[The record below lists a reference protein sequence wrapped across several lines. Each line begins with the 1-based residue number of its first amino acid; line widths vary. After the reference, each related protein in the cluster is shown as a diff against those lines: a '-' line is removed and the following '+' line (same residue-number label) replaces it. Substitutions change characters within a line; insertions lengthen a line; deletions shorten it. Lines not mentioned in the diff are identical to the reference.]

1 MRVLIAD
8 DHRLIIEGVKLKLRE
23 LGDHV
28 EFVEAE
34 TVDQLRKL
42 LNTSPLPDL
51 ALIDMAMP
59 GADGLQHIRE
69 AVEKLRTAGDLTH
82 AKATD
87 DNEDGIEDKA
97 EHRSKP
103 GSGALKD
110 YVSTSRERPVIVLS
124 GTEDSGAIRQVLD
137 LGVQGYIPKSSP
149 PDVIL
154 NAVRLVV
161 GGGVY
166 VPPEAMKPAGTGPH
180 MATSFSTPS
189 GDGLTTR
196 ERLATVL
203 TERQIDVLKLLA
215 KGKPNKL
222 IARELAI
229 SEGTVKIHLAAIFRA
244 LHVRNR
250 LEALVAAQHL
260 GD

>member
-34 TVDQLRKL
+34 TVAQLRHL
-42 LNTSPLPDL
+42 LLQKPLPDV

-59 GADGLQHIRE
+59 GADGVEHIKD
-69 AVEKLRTAGDLTH
+69 AVA
-82 AKATD
+82 
-87 DNEDGIEDKA
+87 
-97 EHRSKP
+97 
-103 GSGALKD
+103 ALKD
-110 YVSTSRERPVIVLS
+110 STRDEAIDGQEFVDRARPVIVLS
-124 GTEDSGAIRQVLD
+124 GTEDPTAIRHVLD

-161 GGGVY
+161 GGGIY
-166 VPPEAMKPAGTGPH
+166 VPPEAMKAASATTLTPAFA
-180 MATSFSTPS
+180 MAGS
-189 GDGLTTR
+189 GDGLSTK

-203 TERQIDVLKLLA
+203 TDRQIDVLKLLA
-215 KGKPNKL
+215 KGRPNKL
-222 IARELAI
+222 IARELGI

>member
-23 LGDHV
+23 LGDNV

-34 TVDQLRKL
+34 TVAQLRAQL
-42 LNTSPLPDL
+42 ERHPLPDL

-59 GADGLQHIRE
+59 GANGGVDHIRE
-69 AVEKLRTAGDLTH
+69 TVEKLSDANDKVTPQDSDSPDLTEDERRHAADLIGTRTAH
-82 AKATD
+82 KRA
-87 DNEDGIEDKA
+87 
-97 EHRSKP
+97 
-103 GSGALKD
+103 
-110 YVSTSRERPVIVLS
+110 VIVLS
-124 GTEDSGAIRQVLD
+124 GTEDSAAIRHVLD
-137 LGVQGYIPKSSP
+137 LGVQGYILKSSP
-149 PDVIL
+149 PEVIL
-154 NAVRLVV
+154 SAVRLVV
-161 GGGVY
+161 GGGIY
-166 VPPEAMKPAGTGPH
+166 VPPEAMRAAASTTTPFF
-180 MATSFSTPS
+180 ATTNGS
-189 GDGLTTR
+189 DGLTTK

-215 KGKPNKL
+215 KGRPNKL
-222 IARELAI
+222 IARELGI

>member
-23 LGDHV
+23 LGDDV
-28 EFVEAE
+28 VFVEAE
-34 TVDQLRKL
+34 SVAQLSQRL
-42 LNTSPLPDL
+42 DELPLPDI

-59 GADGLQHIRE
+59 GAEGIDHIKD
-69 AVEKLRTAGDLTH
+69 AVERLRDTSD
-82 AKATD
+82 
-87 DNEDGIEDKA
+87 E
-97 EHRSKP
+97 
-103 GSGALKD
+103 SGVTRA
-110 YVSTSRERPVIVLS
+110 RPVVVLS
-124 GTEDSGAIRQVLD
+124 GTEDSSAIRHVLD

-166 VPPEAMKPAGTGPH
+166 VPPEAMKPSSGNSNSGSPFP
-180 MATSFSTPS
+180 MSV
-189 GDGLTTR
+189 GDGLSTR

-222 IARELAI
+222 IARELEI

>member
-23 LGDHV
+23 LGDSV

-34 TVDQLRKL
+34 TVPQLHARL
-42 LNTSPLPDL
+42 AAPPLPDV

-59 GADGLQHIRE
+59 GADGVEHIKQ
-69 AVEKLRTAGDLTH
+69 AVA
-82 AKATD
+82 
-87 DNEDGIEDKA
+87 
-97 EHRSKP
+97 
-103 GSGALKD
+103 ALKEPD
-110 YVSTSRERPVIVLS
+110 DDGTSRVRPVIVLS
-124 GTEDSGAIRQVLD
+124 GTEDPSAIRHVLD

-161 GGGVY
+161 GGGIY
-166 VPPEAMKPAGTGPH
+166 VPPEAMKTG
-180 MATSFSTPS
+180 ATVGVPTFAPNHA
-189 GDGLTTR
+189 GDGLTTK

-203 TERQIDVLKLLA
+203 TDRQIDVLKLLA
-215 KGKPNKL
+215 KGRPNKL
-222 IARELAI
+222 IARELGI

>member
-8 DHRLIIEGVKLKLRE
+8 DHRLIIEAVKQKLHE
-23 LGDHV
+23 LGDDV
-28 EFVEAE
+28 QFVEAE
-34 TVDQLRKL
+34 TVSALRERL
-42 LNTSPLPDL
+42 SESPMPDV

-59 GADGLQHIRE
+59 GSDGGVEHIKDAVKALGGSAD
-69 AVEKLRTAGDLTH
+69 
-82 AKATD
+82 
-87 DNEDGIEDKA
+87 DG
-97 EHRSKP
+97 S
-103 GSGALKD
+103 
-110 YVSTSRERPVIVLS
+110 SRGRPVIVLS
-124 GTEDSGAIRQVLD
+124 GTEDPSSIRQVLD
-137 LGVQGYIPKSSP
+137 LGVQGYIPKSSH

-161 GGGVY
+161 GGGIY
-166 VPPEAMKPAGTGPH
+166 VPPEAMRSAA
-180 MATSFSTPS
+180 ATVAPVFALSH
-189 GDGLTTR
+189 GNDGLTTK

-203 TERQIDVLKLLA
+203 TDRQIDVLKLLA
-215 KGKPNKL
+215 KGRPNKL
-222 IARELAI
+222 IARELQI

>member
-23 LGDHV
+23 LGTDV
-28 EFVEAE
+28 QFIEAE
-34 TVDQLRKL
+34 TVKELEQRLKE
-42 LNTSPLPDL
+42 LPAPDV

-59 GADGLQHIRE
+59 GAEGVDHIKA
-69 AVEKLRTAGDLTH
+69 AVAALRDP
-82 AKATD
+82 D
-87 DNEDGIEDKA
+87 DDT
-97 EHRSKP
+97 
-103 GSGALKD
+103 GSRG
-110 YVSTSRERPVIVLS
+110 RPVIVLS
-124 GTEDSGAIRQVLD
+124 GTEDPTAIRHVLD

-161 GGGVY
+161 GGGIY
-166 VPPEAMKPAGTGPH
+166 VPPEAMKSAAATVAPAF
-180 MATSFSTPS
+180 SFAP
-189 GDGLTTR
+189 DNNGLTSK

-203 TERQIDVLKLLA
+203 TDRQIDVLKLLA
-215 KGKPNKL
+215 KGRPNKL
-222 IARELAI
+222 IAKELEI

>member
-23 LGDHV
+23 LGDDV
-28 EFVEAE
+28 QFVEAE
-34 TVDQLRKL
+34 TVKELHQRLEE
-42 LNTSPLPDL
+42 SPQPDV

-59 GADGLQHIRE
+59 GAEGVEHIKA
-69 AVEKLRTAGDLTH
+69 AVAAMRDP
-82 AKATD
+82 D
-87 DNEDGIEDKA
+87 DDT
-97 EHRSKP
+97 
-103 GSGALKD
+103 GSRG
-110 YVSTSRERPVIVLS
+110 RPVIVLS
-124 GTEDSGAIRQVLD
+124 GTEDPSAIRHVLG

-161 GGGVY
+161 GGGIY
-166 VPPEAMKPAGTGPH
+166 VPPEAMKSAA
-180 MATSFSTPS
+180 ATVTPTFSFSHAN
-189 GDGLTTR
+189 DGLTTK

-203 TERQIDVLKLLA
+203 TDRQIDVLKLLA
-215 KGKPNKL
+215 KGRPNKL
-222 IARELAI
+222 IARELQI

>member
-1 MRVLIAD
+1 MRILIAD

-23 LGDHV
+23 LGDDV

-34 TVDQLRKL
+34 SVAQLNQRL
-42 LNTSPLPDL
+42 AESPLPDI

-59 GADGLQHIRE
+59 GAEGTEHIRHAVMRLRE
-69 AVEKLRTAGDLTH
+69 ASDERGLARA
-82 AKATD
+82 
-87 DNEDGIEDKA
+87 
-97 EHRSKP
+97 
-103 GSGALKD
+103 
-110 YVSTSRERPVIVLS
+110 RPVVVLS
-124 GTEDSGAIRQVLD
+124 GTEDSSAIRHVLD

-166 VPPEAMKPAGTGPH
+166 VPPEAMKPAGSA
-180 MATSFSTPS
+180 MPS
-189 GDGLTTR
+189 SPFPLPASDGLSTK
-196 ERLATVL
+196 ERLASVL
-203 TERQIDVLKLLA
+203 TDRQIDVLKLLA
-215 KGKPNKL
+215 KGRPNKL
-222 IARELAI
+222 IARDLGI

-250 LEALVAAQHL
+250 LEALVAAQNL

>member
-1 MRVLIAD
+1 MLVLIAD

-23 LGDHV
+23 LGDDV
-28 EFVEAE
+28 QFVEAE
-34 TVDQLRKL
+34 TVAQLRDKL
-42 LNTSPLPDL
+42 AQGPAPDV

-59 GADGLQHIRE
+59 GAEGVEHIKDAVAALRGPEDDG
-69 AVEKLRTAGDLTH
+69 
-82 AKATD
+82 
-87 DNEDGIEDKA
+87 
-97 EHRSKP
+97 
-103 GSGALKD
+103 
-110 YVSTSRERPVIVLS
+110 TSRQRPVIVLS
-124 GTEDSGAIRQVLD
+124 GTEDPSAIRHVLD

-161 GGGVY
+161 GGGIY
-166 VPPEAMKPAGTGPH
+166 VPPEAMKAAVATGAPAFALPNGN
-180 MATSFSTPS
+180 
-189 GDGLTTR
+189 DGLTAR
-196 ERLATVL
+196 ERLAAVL
-203 TERQIDVLKLLA
+203 TDRQIDVLKLLA
-215 KGKPNKL
+215 KGRPNKL
-222 IARELAI
+222 IARELGI

>member
-1 MRVLIAD
+1 MLVLIAD

-23 LGDHV
+23 LGDDV
-28 EFVEAE
+28 QFVEAE
-34 TVDQLRKL
+34 TVAQLRDKL
-42 LNTSPLPDL
+42 AQGPAPDV

-59 GADGLQHIRE
+59 GAEGVEHIKETVAALRGPEDDG
-69 AVEKLRTAGDLTH
+69 
-82 AKATD
+82 
-87 DNEDGIEDKA
+87 
-97 EHRSKP
+97 
-103 GSGALKD
+103 
-110 YVSTSRERPVIVLS
+110 TSRQRPVIVLS
-124 GTEDSGAIRQVLD
+124 GTEDPSAIRHVLD

-161 GGGVY
+161 GGGIY
-166 VPPEAMKPAGTGPH
+166 VPPEAMKAAVATTAPAFTLPNGN
-180 MATSFSTPS
+180 
-189 GDGLTTR
+189 DGLTAR

-203 TERQIDVLKLLA
+203 TDRQIDVLKLLA
-215 KGKPNKL
+215 KGRPNKL
-222 IARELAI
+222 IARELGI

>member
-23 LGDHV
+23 LGDDV
-28 EFVEAE
+28 QFVEAE
-34 TVDQLRKL
+34 TVKELHQRLEE
-42 LNTSPLPDL
+42 SPQPDV

-59 GADGLQHIRE
+59 GAEGVEHIKA
-69 AVEKLRTAGDLTH
+69 AVAAMRDP
-82 AKATD
+82 D
-87 DNEDGIEDKA
+87 DDT
-97 EHRSKP
+97 
-103 GSGALKD
+103 GSRG
-110 YVSTSRERPVIVLS
+110 RPVIVLS
-124 GTEDSGAIRQVLD
+124 GTEDPSAIRHVLD

-161 GGGVY
+161 GGGIY
-166 VPPEAMKPAGTGPH
+166 VPPEAMKSAA
-180 MATSFSTPS
+180 ATVTPTFSFSHAN
-189 GDGLTTR
+189 DGLTTK

-203 TERQIDVLKLLA
+203 TDRQIDVLKLLA
-215 KGKPNKL
+215 KGRPNKL
-222 IARELAI
+222 IARELQI

>member
-23 LGDHV
+23 LGDDV
-28 EFVEAE
+28 DFVEAE
-34 TVDQLRKL
+34 SVKELEQRLKE
-42 LNTSPLPDL
+42 LPAPDV

-59 GADGLQHIRE
+59 GAEGVDHIKA
-69 AVEKLRTAGDLTH
+69 AVAALRDPS
-82 AKATD
+82 D
-87 DNEDGIEDKA
+87 DT
-97 EHRSKP
+97 
-103 GSGALKD
+103 GSRG
-110 YVSTSRERPVIVLS
+110 RPVIVLS
-124 GTEDSGAIRQVLD
+124 GTEDPSAIRHVLD

-161 GGGVY
+161 GGGIY
-166 VPPEAMKPAGTGPH
+166 VPPEAMKSAAATVAPAFALSNGN
-180 MATSFSTPS
+180 
-189 GDGLTTR
+189 DGLTTK

-203 TERQIDVLKLLA
+203 TDRQIDVLKLLA
-215 KGKPNKL
+215 KGRPNKL
-222 IARELAI
+222 IARELQI

>member
-23 LGDHV
+23 LGDDV
-28 EFVEAE
+28 EFIEAE
-34 TVDQLRKL
+34 TVAQLRERL
-42 LNTSPLPDL
+42 ERMPLPDI

-59 GADGLQHIRE
+59 GADGVEHIKHAVLALRE
-69 AVEKLRTAGDLTH
+69 SEN
-82 AKATD
+82 D
-87 DNEDGIEDKA
+87 DGGI
-97 EHRSKP
+97 SP
-103 GSGALKD
+103 M
-110 YVSTSRERPVIVLS
+110 RPVVVLS
-124 GTEDSGAIRQVLD
+124 GTEDPSAIRHVLD

-161 GGGVY
+161 GGGIY
-166 VPPEAMKPAGTGPH
+166 VPPEAMKAASSGPVAPVFALH
-180 MATSFSTPS
+180 GS
-189 GDGLTTR
+189 DGLTTK

-203 TERQIDVLKLLA
+203 TDRQIDVLKLLA
-215 KGKPNKL
+215 KGRPNKL
-222 IARELAI
+222 IARELGI

>member
-1 MRVLIAD
+1 MLVLIAD

-23 LGDHV
+23 LGDDV
-28 EFVEAE
+28 QFVEAE
-34 TVDQLRKL
+34 TVAQLRDKL
-42 LNTSPLPDL
+42 AQGPAPDV

-59 GADGLQHIRE
+59 GAEGVEHIKETVAALRGPEDDG
-69 AVEKLRTAGDLTH
+69 
-82 AKATD
+82 
-87 DNEDGIEDKA
+87 
-97 EHRSKP
+97 
-103 GSGALKD
+103 
-110 YVSTSRERPVIVLS
+110 TSRQRPVIVLS
-124 GTEDSGAIRQVLD
+124 GTEDPSAIRHVLD
-137 LGVQGYIPKSSP
+137 LGVQGYIPKSAP

-161 GGGVY
+161 GGGIY
-166 VPPEAMKPAGTGPH
+166 VPPEAMKAAVATTAPAFTLPNGN
-180 MATSFSTPS
+180 
-189 GDGLTTR
+189 DGLTAR

-203 TERQIDVLKLLA
+203 TDRQIDVLKLLA
-215 KGKPNKL
+215 KGRPNKL
-222 IARELAI
+222 IARELGI

>member
-23 LGDHV
+23 LGDDV

-34 TVDQLRKL
+34 TVAALRAL
-42 LNTSPLPDL
+42 LANTPLPDV

-59 GADGLQHIRE
+59 GADGVEHIKD
-69 AVEKLRTAGDLTH
+69 AVAALRDPS
-82 AKATD
+82 D
-87 DNEDGIEDKA
+87 DG
-97 EHRSKP
+97 
-103 GSGALKD
+103 
-110 YVSTSRERPVIVLS
+110 TSRARPVVVLS
-124 GTEDSGAIRQVLD
+124 GTEDPSAIRHVLD

-161 GGGVY
+161 GGGIY
-166 VPPEAMKPAGTGPH
+166 VPPEAMKAASTAPMAPAF
-180 MATSFSTPS
+180 ATLG
-189 GDGLTTR
+189 GDGLTTK

-203 TERQIDVLKLLA
+203 TDRQIDVLKLLA
-215 KGKPNKL
+215 KGRPNKL
-222 IARELAI
+222 IARELGI